1 MSLQWML
8 SVVCKNN
15 FYTELTLNEDVV
27 LGASADIYKRQ
38 NIKDGMHT
46 NKAMYMPSLMFL

>member
-1 MSLQWML
+1 M
-8 SVVCKNN
+8 
-15 FYTELTLNEDVV
+15 

-46 NKAMYMPSLMFL
+46 NKAVYMPSLMFL